1 MKVLQIQVLIPF
13 DRLNSMFCHSERSR
27 GISLPS
33 RGISRQARND
43 KVLMISVG
51 GGFQTLPLQDVTLFN
66 RSIGIR
72 TQMFRNPV

>member
-1 MKVLQIQVLIPF
+1 
-13 DRLNSMFCHSERSR
+13 MFCHAERSR

-51 GGFQTLPLQDVTLFN
+51 GGFETLTLALSQ
-66 RSIGIR
+66 RER
-72 TQMFRNPV
+72 EQKPP